1 MPPFFIEGVLLSS
14 YAYDIKAQRQKRKF
28 NKFMVPQLKLTLLLS
43 SSLIM
48 SKIRCCLS
56 ELFCQPD
63 WIIRQH
69 PKKVRPFS
77 FVYVFNCRLMNP
89 VISKKYKSIQT
100 PKLRD
105 YVPDWSCY
113 GEVASLSRIPPKPP
127 RPPILRPHPRQPPED
142 PQSGC
147 LSFKFRFNPT
157 PN

>member
-63 WIIRQH
+63 WIIRR
-69 PKKVRPFS
+69 PKKSARFHLFTFLIAGWWTQS
-77 FVYVFNCRLMNP
+77 FRRN
-89 VISKKYKSIQT
+89 KSIQT